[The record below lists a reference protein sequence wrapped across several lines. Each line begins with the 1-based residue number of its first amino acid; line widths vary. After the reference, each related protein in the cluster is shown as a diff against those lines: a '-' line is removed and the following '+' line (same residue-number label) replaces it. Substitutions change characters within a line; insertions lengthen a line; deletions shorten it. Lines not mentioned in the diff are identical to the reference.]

1 MKAIIFLCSKLLI
14 SVTLPLSPYTVTPT
28 STSLAEGQCMQV
40 TVAFL
45 PHSVG
50 DSSSE
55 LAVHYDTGECLAN
68 TQLLV
73 RVGVMHSY
81 FFQVLYIYIYR

>member
-1 MKAIIFLCSKLLI
+1 
-14 SVTLPLSPYTVTPT
+14 
-28 STSLAEGQCMQV
+28 MQV

-68 TQLLV
+68 KHLLV
-73 RVGVMHSY
+73 HVRVDVMHSY
-81 FFQVLYIYIYR
+81 FFSSAIHVYIQVRLCTVSCVEALWM